1 MPVKSCLLFLYQMI
15 LFEFGPMNPK
25 NLAAENSKKCQRYG
39 NSIQYNIAPCCMKS
53 RVNFFPPIQTLLHI
67 YTTGGGGNCIDIDV
81 EQMAGVVKNST
92 LKTQNDTLLD
102 SVYFSSKGFLIT
114 TKIVNFA
121 LLVNNIIIS
130 SARFLKF
137 ETTIISIK

>member
-102 SVYFSSKGFLIT
+102 SVCTYFSMREVSTISYTYKNCKFLLY
-114 TKIVNFA
+114 FM
-121 LLVNNIIIS
+121 VNNDLYFFSTI
-130 SARFLKF
+130 F
-137 ETTIISIK
+137 EI